1 MTSTTT
7 GLPDRY
13 RPLGQVGPAETTA
26 TGAIHCWRAKDR
38 ILNRDVAIRVHTPG
52 GPAAREWITRALT
65 AGGLATP
72 ALAMVY
78 DAAEGNGGPQAP
90 GGAAYV
96 VNEWIEGRTLA
107 ERLAEGPMSE
117 REARTVLRRLAEGV
131 AAAHRVGLAV
141 GGLTPE
147 TVVLRPNGL
156 VGLRSVPAAS
166 GTVQGDV
173 AALGELL
180 EYCLT
185 GRRPGVAPAGRAAGL
200 PPDLAALVRRARSTE
215 PGAGLS
221 SVAAMAA
228 LLAERP
234 RTGHT
239 ADPVR
244 DPDESDS
251 GWLRRLRE
259 RREEDRAEHDGDGD
273 VAVDPA
279 PTRDA
284 SGTAY
289 PPLEARGLPPVP
301 ARRYEDDE
309 EDLLP
314 LSAGVGR
321 ADDDPDAD
329 PRDREDDR
337 RRRLLVV
344 GLPLLALAVVIALA
358 VYLGSRISV
367 PDDVTGDQAPVPGA
381 PSSSAPAAE
390 GTAPPADASAPAIT
404 GATVYNPFGDGEPEN
419 PDEVPLSFDGD
430 PSTAWSTVTYRGSP
444 AFGNLKEGVGVLYDL
459 GSEQILAG
467 IGVSGSDGA
476 TVEVRVG
483 DQPAGDLGS
492 YEVVADGELGA
503 STDLSFDEPVTTR
516 YVLLWVTG
524 LVPSDGG
531 FSAEVAEVTLTPSS

>member
-1 MTSTTT
+1 MTSTIT

-13 RPLGQVGPAETTA
+13 RPLDEVGPTETTA
-26 TGAIHCWRAKDR
+26 TGVIHCWRAKDR

-78 DAAEGNGGPQAP
+78 DAAEGSGDGAAP

-96 VNEWIEGRTLA
+96 VNEWIEGRTLS
-107 ERLAEGPMSE
+107 ERMAEGPMPE

-141 GGLTPE
+141 GGLIPE

-185 GRRPGVAPAGRAAGL
+185 GRRPGTAPARRTVGM

-239 ADPVR
+239 ADAQR
-244 DPDESDS
+244 APDESDS

-259 RREEDRAEHDGDGD
+259 RREEERAAGGDED
-273 VAVDPA
+273 VTVDPA

-284 SGTAY
+284 SSTAF
-289 PPLEARGLPPVP
+289 PPLAARGLPPVP
-301 ARRYEDDE
+301 GRRHEDDE
-309 EDLLP
+309 DDLLP
-314 LSAGVGR
+314 LSEAGDDE
-321 ADDDPDAD
+321 ADLRDDGAADA
-329 PRDREDDR
+329 R

-344 GLPLLALAVVIALA
+344 GLPLAALAVVIALA
-358 VYLGSRISV
+358 VWLGNVIS
-367 PDDVTGDQAPVPGA
+367 PDDVPGDQVPVPGA
-381 PSSSAPAAE
+381 PVSSAPPAE
-390 GTAPPADASAPAIT
+390 ETAEPGDSPALTIT
-404 GATVYNPFGDGEPEN
+404 GGSVYDPFGDGDPDN

-444 AFGNLKEGVGVLYDL
+444 AFGNLKDGIGVLYDL
-459 GSEQILAG
+459 GSEQALAG
-467 IGVSGSDGA
+467 VGVTGTAGA
-476 TVEVRVG
+476 TAEVRVG
-483 DQPAGDLGS
+483 DRPDGDLDA
-492 YEVVADGELGA
+492 YEVVADGELGDSA
-503 STDLSFDEPVTTR
+503 DLSFDEPVTTR
-516 YVLLWVTG
+516 YVLLWLTG
-524 LVPSDGG
+524 LAPSDGG
-531 FSAEVAEVTLTPSS
+531 FSAEVAEVTLTPAG

>member
-1 MTSTTT
+1 MTSTAI

-13 RPLGQVGPAETTA
+13 RPLDEVGPTETTA
-26 TGAIHCWRAKDR
+26 TGVIHCWRAKDR

-78 DAAEGNGGPQAP
+78 DAAEGSEGAAP

-107 ERLAEGPMSE
+107 ERLAEGPMPE

-166 GTVQGDV
+166 GSVQGDV

-185 GRRPGVAPAGRAAGL
+185 GRRPGTAPAGRPAGM
-200 PPDLAALVRRARSTE
+200 PPDLAALVRRARSTQ

-239 ADPVR
+239 ADPQQR
-244 DPDESDS
+244 APDESDS

-259 RREEDRAEHDGDGD
+259 RREEERSADARHDP
-273 VAVDPA
+273 AVDPT

-284 SGTAY
+284 SGTAS
-289 PPLEARGLPPVP
+289 PPLDPRGLPPVP
-301 ARRYEDDE
+301 ARRSEDDE
-309 EDLLP
+309 DDLLP
-314 LSAGVGR
+314 LSADR
-321 ADDDPDAD
+321 DDEGDGALHVRGHDPAQ
-329 PRDREDDR
+329 ER

-344 GLPLLALAVVIALA
+344 GLPLAALAVVIALA
-358 VYLGSRISV
+358 VYLGNVIS
-367 PDDVTGDQAPVPGA
+367 PDDLTGDQAPVPSTPSSGA
-381 PSSSAPAAE
+381 PPAE
-390 GTAPPADASAPAIT
+390 GTDAPDDTALTIT
-404 GATVYNPFGDGEPEN
+404 GGSVYDPFGDGDPDN
-419 PDEVPLSFDGD
+419 PDDVPLSFDGD
-430 PSTAWSTVTYRGSP
+430 PSTAWSTVTYRGSA
-444 AFGNLKEGVGVLYDL
+444 AFGNLKDGIGVLYDL
-459 GSEQILAG
+459 GSEQALAG
-467 IGVSGSDGA
+467 LGVTGTDGA

-483 DQPAGDLGS
+483 DEAEGDLDS
-492 YEVVADGELGA
+492 YEVVADGELGDA
-503 STDLSFDEPVTTR
+503 ADLSFDEPVTTR
-516 YVLLWVTG
+516 YVLLWLTG
-524 LVPSDGG
+524 LAPSDGG
-531 FSAEVAEVTLTPSS
+531 FSAEVAEVTLTPAG

>member
-1 MTSTTT
+1 
-7 GLPDRY
+7 
-13 RPLGQVGPAETTA
+13 
-26 TGAIHCWRAKDR
+26 
-38 ILNRDVAIRVHTPG
+38 
-52 GPAAREWITRALT
+52 
-65 AGGLATP
+65 
-72 ALAMVY
+72 
-78 DAAEGNGGPQAP
+78 
-90 GGAAYV
+90 
-96 VNEWIEGRTLA
+96 
-107 ERLAEGPMSE
+107 
-117 REARTVLRRLAEGV
+117 
-131 AAAHRVGLAV
+131 
-141 GGLTPE
+141 
-147 TVVLRPNGL
+147 
-156 VGLRSVPAAS
+156 
-166 GTVQGDV
+166 
-173 AALGELL
+173 
-180 EYCLT
+180 
-185 GRRPGVAPAGRAAGL
+185 
-200 PPDLAALVRRARSTE
+200 
-215 PGAGLS
+215 
-221 SVAAMAA
+221 MAA

-239 ADPVR
+239 AEPLR
-244 DPDESDS
+244 APDESDS

-259 RREEDRAEHDGDGD
+259 RREEERADGSRDD
-273 VAVDPA
+273 VAVDPT

-284 SGTAY
+284 SGTAF
-289 PPLEARGLPPVP
+289 PPPEARSLPPVP
-301 ARRYEDDE
+301 GRRYEDDDE
-309 EDLLP
+309 DDLLP

-329 PRDREDDR
+329 PRDRADDR

-381 PSSSAPAAE
+381 PSSSAGRAGEDTAE
-390 GTAPPADASAPAIT
+390 GTAPPADASAPAIA

-459 GSEQILAG
+459 GSEQSLAG

-483 DQPAGDLGS
+483 DQPDGDLGA

-531 FSAEVAEVTLTPSS
+531 FSAEVAEVSLTPAG